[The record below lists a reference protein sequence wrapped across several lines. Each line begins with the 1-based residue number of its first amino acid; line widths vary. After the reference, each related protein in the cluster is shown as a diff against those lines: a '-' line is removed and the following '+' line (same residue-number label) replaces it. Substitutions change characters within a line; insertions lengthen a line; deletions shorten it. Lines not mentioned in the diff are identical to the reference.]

1 VGTTITISL
10 SSYDGACRAAGA
22 TLCVTLSRDWRA
34 AATLLQRG
42 IDMTAIRLL
51 FLIAMLHP
59 AAAQAQS
66 GMELAEE
73 NCSRCHAIGAT
84 GDSPLPEAPPFREIA
99 QRYPAESLAESF
111 AEGITTGHD
120 EMPEFVF
127 STEDVGLL
135 VEYFASLAKTE

>member
-1 VGTTITISL
+1 MDRFQESL
-10 SSYDGACRAAGA
+10 SRGWRNAMRDREA
-22 TLCVTLSRDWRA
+22 VTI
-34 AATLLQRG
+34 QRRNVFQRET
-42 IDMTAIRLL
+42 DMIAIRLL
-51 FLIAMLHP
+51 FLALLLP

-84 GDSPLPEAPPFREIA
+84 GDSPLAEAPPFREIA
-99 QRYPAESLAESF
+99 ERYPAESLAESL

-127 STEDVGLL
+127 SPEEVGQL

>member
-1 VGTTITISL
+1 M
-10 SSYDGACRAAGA
+10 
-22 TLCVTLSRDWRA
+22 
-34 AATLLQRG
+34 QRG

-51 FLIAMLHP
+51 FFIALLLP

-99 QRYPAESLAESF
+99 QRYPAESLAERF